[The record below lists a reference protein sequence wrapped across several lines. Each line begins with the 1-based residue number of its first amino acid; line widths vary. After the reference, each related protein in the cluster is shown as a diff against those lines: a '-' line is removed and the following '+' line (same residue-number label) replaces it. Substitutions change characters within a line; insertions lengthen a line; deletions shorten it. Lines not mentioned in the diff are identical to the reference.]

1 MVRAYFEKMSRAE
14 LFAVM
19 TLAMSTVSGAILVLY
34 ASTLA
39 PVVPNAVG
47 HMISASLISL
57 PAAILISRIM
67 VPGQGQTEVEE
78 ANAKLRYDSSIDAV
92 TRGTM
97 DGLQLFLSVVAVI
110 IVVFALVNLVDQLMA
125 IAPPVDGAPL
135 TLRRV
140 FGWLFSP
147 LMWALGVPWDQA
159 PTAGSLMGTKAI
171 LNEYVAYLDLAAL
184 PDGELDP
191 RSILIVTYALCG
203 FANLASVGLLVATIG
218 TLAPDRRSE
227 VAALGIKSWIAGNL
241 ASAMTGAVIGL
252 VSFPS

>member
-1 MVRAYFEKMSRAE
+1 
-14 LFAVM
+14 
-19 TLAMSTVSGAILVLY
+19 
-34 ASTLA
+34 
-39 PVVPNAVG
+39 
-47 HMISASLISL
+47 MISASLISL

-147 LMWALGVPWDQA
+147 LRWALGVPWDQA